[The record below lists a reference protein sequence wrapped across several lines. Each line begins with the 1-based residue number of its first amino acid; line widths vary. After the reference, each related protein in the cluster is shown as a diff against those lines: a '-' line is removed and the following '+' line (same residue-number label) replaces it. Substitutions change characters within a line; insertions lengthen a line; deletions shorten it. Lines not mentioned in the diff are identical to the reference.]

1 MNRIIQITRRYLTS
15 MGVSLLAFLYPAMGL
30 AQGFINDP
38 PQVADRNPFV
48 DLPTLLEFL
57 RDAVGWLLAFG
68 LIIAVGMIIW
78 GGIKYVTAGGNQEK
92 AGEGAKIVG
101 YSLLGV
107 AIMVLAFA
115 LVNIVASIF
124 NADTTSVIGG

>member
-1 MNRIIQITRRYLTS
+1 MEKAKNLVLKWPWIT
-15 MGVSLLAFLYPAMGL
+15 
-30 AQGFINDP
+30 
-38 PQVADRNPFV
+38 
-48 DLPTLLEFL
+48 
-57 RDAVGWLLAFG
+57 G